1 MMVMWCG
8 VTCGVMMMWCG
19 VTCGMGWCVWW
30 CCRVGFLWC
39 GVVVLWS
46 GVVVLVG

>member
-1 MMVMWCG
+1 MVLHVVWGGVCG
-8 VTCGVMMMWCG
+8 GAVEWGFFGV
-19 VTCGMGWCVWW
+19 VWW